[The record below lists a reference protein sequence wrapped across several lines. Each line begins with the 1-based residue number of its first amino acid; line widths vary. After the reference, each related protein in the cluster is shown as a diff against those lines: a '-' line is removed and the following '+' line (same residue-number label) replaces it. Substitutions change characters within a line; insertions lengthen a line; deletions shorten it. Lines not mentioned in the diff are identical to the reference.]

1 MGFLIDKQHDYKL
14 RAGDNIDPPILYA
27 STVGTTGSTSL
38 SYVATFGT
46 LVGESLPTA
55 VVTVTDAPAVRTAGN
70 YIALSVDSVPAGV
83 TSVRY
88 YKLDGGQYKLLGD
101 PVTSTPW
108 TLKDDGTNSL
118 SGSVIAPTEDTS
130 GRPQWRAMLFHAG
143 RYLQRQ
149 ELMDLQWLLQRSNK
163 ELGDTIHKNGDI
175 IEGLAEQ
182 FVSGT
187 TWNFT
192 DGKIYLDGQHVPIT
206 GDSVTLT
213 GSGKEVVGL
222 SITPTVVTS
231 GTDAYIKNQ
240 DEGVDLQ
247 YAQAGAD
254 RLVYAIEWVVDTAG
268 QVDIREFLNNSPVF
282 KVVVTERTELQ
293 KEMARRTYDTSGN
306 YTVRPFPLKMLEDVD
321 GDPDT
326 MTAYI
331 YAGKAY
337 VEGNEIETIAHQ
349 EVAVPKAR
357 EVSSVNN
364 SVLGSFDATGGYT
377 IGTTSENFDVDGLA
391 VKLKVGSGN
400 SHTVTFSG
408 NGKTAAQVAAAIN
421 SSVNAYPTD
430 GVNQPL
436 VQCAASNGK
445 VMIKAVDGKNLTIEA
460 VASDAYTVLGVST
473 GTYYV
478 SGTRIYEMDDNYV
491 KEVSDLSYISERVEA
506 VTRDGGSD
514 TDTLEYS
521 ASTLI
526 GVSNTAA
533 NAHDGK
539 FDYIYLTDFKRT
551 DGKIDWSLGGSDP
564 SNGATYY
571 LKYRHSYNPV
581 RRTKT
586 RVRVVDATITKGTE
600 DGQDTIVFT
609 GGTATEVVSGNPVA
623 GLSGSASDVISI
635 LRVNTTA
642 GQSTDQYTAYSLIK
656 NSSDNPSIEFGVS
669 QIDWSAAGTQ
679 GTTGDGQPTVGA
691 VYYCTF
697 EYWKWSATGDYIA
710 PDSYVNDYDEIEL
723 APDDVTQLRDCID
736 FRRMGATGDSS
747 LILPAPEDSPRLD
760 YDFYLAR
767 VDKIALGSDGYFFRI
782 PGSPAE
788 VPQTPVN
795 QVGPLSV
802 WQLIIPPYTYSPESV
817 GKVDLHVL
825 RKTQWSINEMQMQ
838 IDRLKYQAALVEVQR
853 NVTENPAAAEAKGIF
868 TDSLVGHKHSDVS
881 FSKNGIT
888 YNVALDPSEQC
899 LRLPAVE
906 DGQTISVDMVNS
918 TNIAKVGSVVVFD
931 YSPSVFLSQPK
942 ATSIL
947 NVNPNEVFGWIGTM
961 DVVPLE
967 DFWTDVNQLPAIDTN
982 YDEQMN
988 WVNATNAELARQ
1000 VVWGSW
1006 RLTSGGDSWSQRNW
1020 GQTDSSIWTGAGL
1033 WVNSTDEW
1041 FARTNHALTSLS
1053 ATRERT
1059 GSYNQL
1065 VPERTLV
1072 EVGDQV
1078 VDVTVLP
1085 YCRTTIDGGPFYINC
1100 EVHGVKPSTDMACTI
1115 DGIAVDLL
1123 PVSPSVAGIL
1133 TWRSKSTVASSG
1145 AGKLTARFVMPEG
1158 VSVGAKA
1165 IKVFSASDPDET
1177 YAIGVFTSQGFRETR
1192 QKTYMGILNTTERT
1206 VVSTETEFHYGDPL
1220 AQTFP
1225 VESGIRWLSYVKLY
1239 FQSKDATLPVTVE
1252 IRETYNGYP
1261 TMKVLQSKTLYPA
1274 EINISDDASAATTFT
1289 FNEIVGYQAGEYCI
1303 VVHCNSTDYNLWIAK
1318 MGEVNISD
1326 GTIVRTQ
1333 PTGGVL
1339 FTSPNNSTWEPHSTW
1354 DMMFE
1359 IGEANF
1365 QNNAQVVFDN
1375 ITGLQASAFIAAV
1388 THLMPV
1394 GTNMFWKYST
1404 DNGSSWTA
1412 FIPGID
1418 TNLASVASQVKISCD
1433 VTGSGAT
1440 FQILDSG
1447 AGIIALLNAEEGD
1460 YISTNAEF
1468 DDNCNE
1474 VVVVADI
1481 ATDGVN
1487 GSGARSV
1494 TPYYSIDDGEIWVEL
1509 EPTTGFVP
1517 TNVGDGTYKEYTFT
1531 TRGEVTISAA
1541 TNANPIVCTSAGH
1554 GYKENTVV
1562 YLTGATGNTNVNG
1575 IRRIVNVDADTFE
1588 LVDATTGSN
1597 IAGNGTFGG
1606 TCTMTVNDFDQCRL
1620 RMYLE
1625 TSNRV
1630 VTPKVRKVRGICS

>member
-27 STVGTTGSTSL
+27 ATVGTTGSTSL

-55 VVTVTDAPAVRTAGN
+55 IVTVTDAPAVRTANN
-70 YIALSVDSVPAGV
+70 YVALSVDSVPAGV

-88 YKLDGGQYKLLGD
+88 YKLDSGQYKLLGD

-108 TLKDDGTNSL
+108 TLKDDGINTL

-163 ELGDTIHKNGDI
+163 ELGDSIHKNGDI

-192 DGKIYLDGQHVPIT
+192 DGKIYLDGQHVPVT

-240 DEGVDLQ
+240 DEGVDLA

-254 RLVYAIEWVVDTAG
+254 RLVYTISWVVDTAG
-268 QVDIREFLNNSPVF
+268 QVDIREFLDNEPVF
-282 KVVVTERTELQ
+282 KVVATERTELQ
-293 KEMARRTYDTSGN
+293 KEVARRTFDTSGDF
-306 YTVRPFPLKMLEDVD
+306 VVKPFPVKMFEDDD
-321 GDPDT
+321 GDADT

-331 YAGKAY
+331 YNGKAY
-337 VEGNEIETIAHQ
+337 VQGNEIETIATQ
-349 EVAVPKAR
+349 KLSIPKAR
-357 EVSSVNN
+357 TVDSVNN

-377 IGTTSENFDVDGLA
+377 IGTTSENFDVDGLS

-408 NGKTAAQVAAAIN
+408 NGRTAAQVAADIN
-421 SSVNAYPTD
+421 ASVNAYPTD

-460 VASDAYTVLGVST
+460 VASDAYTVLGIST

-478 SGTRIYEMDDNYV
+478 TGTRIYEMDDNFV

-514 TDTLEYS
+514 TDELEYS

-571 LKYRHSYNPV
+571 LKYRHAYNPV

-586 RVRVVDATITKGTE
+586 RVRVVDATITKGSE

-642 GQSTDQYTAYSLIK
+642 GQSADQYNLYSLIK
-656 NSSDNPSIEFGVS
+656 NSSTVPSIEFGVS

-679 GTTGDGQPTVGA
+679 GTTGDGQPTTGA
-691 VYYCTF
+691 TYYVTF

-710 PDSYVNDYDEIEL
+710 PDSYVNDYDEIEV

-767 VDKIALGSDGYFFRI
+767 VDKIALDKNGYFFRI
-782 PGSPAE
+782 PGLPGETPAI
-788 VPQTPVN
+788 PQN
-795 QVGPLSV
+795 QTESLSV
-802 WQLIIPPYTYSPESV
+802 SQLDVPPYTYSPDSV
-817 GKVDLHVL
+817 VIQKLEVI
-825 RKTQWSINEMQMQ
+825 RKTQQSLNEMQMQ
-838 IDRLKYQAALVEVQR
+838 IDRLKYQAALVEVQ
-853 NVTENPAAAEAKGIF
+853 NDAAENPAAAEAKGIF
-868 TDSLVGHKHSDVS
+868 TDSLVGFKHSDVS
-881 FSKNGIT
+881 FSKNGIEFD
-888 YNVALDPSEQC
+888 VAIDMNEQC

-906 DGQTISVDMVNS
+906 DGQGIAVNLGES
-918 TNIAKVGSVVVFD
+918 TNVAKVGSVVVFD
-931 YSPSVFLSQPK
+931 YDPEVFISQPK

-947 NVNPNEVFGWIGTM
+947 NVNPNEVFGWLGTM
-961 DVVPLE
+961 GVDPME
-967 DFWTDVNQLPAIDTN
+967 DFWTDVNQLADIDVN

-988 WVNATNAELARQ
+988 WVNQQNATLARQ
-1000 VVWGSW
+1000 ITWGAW
-1006 RLTSGGDSWSQRNW
+1006 RTVYDNSGGWAARTW
-1020 GQTDSSIWTGAGL
+1020 GEMNQQTGSGGHWNTTGAGA
-1033 WVNSTDEW
+1033 NAA
-1041 FARTNHALTSLS
+1041 F
-1053 ATRERT
+1053 ERT
-1059 GSYNQL
+1059 GTYQQL
-1065 VPERTLV
+1065 VPNRTLV
-1072 EVGDQV
+1072 EVGNNLIDR
-1078 VDVTVLP
+1078 TIIP
-1085 YCRTTIDGGPFYINC
+1085 YCRTTVGGNPFYINLVV
-1100 EVHGVKPSTDMACTI
+1100 EGVLPTTDMACEI
-1115 DGIAVDLL
+1115 DGVAVDLIAVA
-1123 PVSPSVAGIL
+1123 PSSAGVS
-1133 TWRSKSTVASSG
+1133 TYKSKSTVISNG
-1145 AGKLTARFVMPEG
+1145 AGKLFAKFVMPSG
-1158 VSVGAKA
+1158 IAVGKKT
-1165 IKVFSASDPDET
+1165 IHIFSAADPDET
-1177 YAIGVFTSQGFRETR
+1177 YAYGTFTSQGYLETKQR
-1192 QKTYMGILNTTERT
+1192 TVQGILNTTTREVVAGPDTEGART
-1206 VVSTETEFHYGDPL
+1206 FHWGDPL
-1220 AQTFP
+1220 AQTFA
-1225 VESGIRWLSYVKLY
+1225 VESGIKWISYVKLR

-1252 IRETYNGYP
+1252 IRETFNGYP
-1261 TMKVLQSKTLYPA
+1261 TMKVLQSKTLYPS
-1274 EINISDDASAATTFT
+1274 EISISDDASEITTFT
-1289 FNEIVGYQAGEYCI
+1289 FSELVGYGPGEYCI
-1303 VVHCNSTDYNLWIAK
+1303 VVHCNSTAYNVWVAK

-1326 GTIVRTQ
+1326 GTMLRAQ
-1333 PTGGVL
+1333 AYNGVL
-1339 FTSPNNSTWEPHSTW
+1339 FTSPNNSTWEPHATW
-1354 DMMFE
+1354 DLCFE
-1359 IGEANF
+1359 VGTANF

-1375 ITGLQASAFIAAV
+1375 VTGLQASSFMAAV
-1388 THLMPV
+1388 TQLMPT
-1394 GTNMFWKYST
+1394 GTNMYWAYSV
-1404 DNGSSWTA
+1404 DNGTSWKP
-1412 FIPGID
+1412 FLPGID
-1418 TNLASVASQVKISCD
+1418 TDLSSVASQVKVRCD
-1433 VTGSGAT
+1433 VTGTGST

-1447 AGIIALLNAEEGD
+1447 AGIIALLNAEEGN
-1460 YISTNAEF
+1460 YIGTNAEF

-1509 EPTTGFVP
+1509 EPETGFVP

-1575 IRRIVNVDADTFE
+1575 IRRIVSVDTDTFT
-1588 LVDATTGSN
+1588 LVDATTGAN